1 MIYRCLACLLLG
13 ALSWGQAANPTSSQ
27 PPSPPAQNPAAPS
40 NAAPAK
46 PATDAKPAPE
56 ASNIPPDGPVITI
69 QGLCDNPPADKTKAS
84 DCKTI
89 ITRAEFEKLVDA
101 LSPNMASPAR
111 RQLATRY
118 AMGLVMAHEAH
129 KMGID
134 QGPRFEELLRI
145 ARVQVATQQLG
156 QTLQEKASQVPDK
169 DIEDYYHNNSAAY
182 DEASLDRIFIPKN
195 KQMPTPATKVKLSE
209 AETKKRQEDGE
220 AAMKT
225 EAEALRKRAAAGEP
239 FSKLQDEGFQFAGLK
254 SKPPSPT
261 MGKVRRSN
269 LPPSHVAVMELKPGA
284 VSALISDPS
293 GFFIYKVG
301 EKDTV
306 PLDKVKE
313 EIRGTLRAQRMQ
325 DSMQT
330 IQQSATPELNEKY
343 FGATPG
349 SPLVPGG
356 APPQSP
362 SDPN

>member
-1 MIYRCLACLLLG
+1 MIYRWLACLLLG
-13 ALSWGQAANPTSSQ
+13 ALAWGQAANPTSQ
-27 PPSPPAQNPAAPS
+27 PSSPPAQNPAAPS
-40 NAAPAK
+40 NPAPAK
-46 PATDAKPAPE
+46 PATDVKPAE
-56 ASNIPPDGPVITI
+56 ASSIPPDGPVITI
-69 QGLCDNPPADKTKAS
+69 QGLCDNPPADKTRAA
-84 DCKTI
+84 DCKTV
-89 ITRAEFEKLVDA
+89 ITRAEFEKVVDA
-101 LSPNMASPAR
+101 LSPNMAAPAR

-169 DIEDYYHNNSAAY
+169 DIEDYYRNNSAAY
-182 DEASLDRIFIPKN
+182 DEASLERIFIPKT

-209 AETKKRQEDGE
+209 AETKKRQDDGE

-225 EAEALRKRAAAGEP
+225 EAAALRTRAAAGEA
-239 FSKLQDEGFQFAGLK
+239 FTKLQDEAFQFAGLK
-254 SKPPSPT
+254 SKAPSPS

-269 LPPSHVAVMELKPGA
+269 LPPSHVAVMELKPGT
-284 VSALISDPS
+284 VSTLISDPS
-293 GFFIYKVG
+293 GSFIYKMG

-306 PLDKVKE
+306 PLEKVRE

-356 APPQSP
+356 VHPQSP
-362 SDPN
+362 SDPD

>member
-1 MIYRCLACLLLG
+1 MIHRCLACVLFG
-13 ALSWGQAANPTSSQ
+13 ALAWGQAANPTPQ
-27 PPSPPAQNPAAPS
+27 PSSPPAQKPAAPS
-40 NAAPAK
+40 NPAPAK

-56 ASNIPPDGPVITI
+56 ATTVPPDGPVITI
-69 QGLCDNPPADKTKAS
+69 QGLCDNPPADKTKAP
-84 DCKTI
+84 DCKTV
-89 ITRAEFEKLVDA
+89 ITRAEFEKVVEA
-101 LSPNMASPAR
+101 LSPNMAPPAR

-169 DIEDYYHNNSAAY
+169 DIEDYYRNNSAVY
-182 DEASLDRIFIPKN
+182 DEASLERIFIPKTR
-195 KQMPTPATKVKLSE
+195 QTPATPTKVKLTE
-209 AETKKRQEDGE
+209 TETKKQQQDGE
-220 AAMKT
+220 TAMKT
-225 EAEALRKRAAAGEP
+225 KAGALRARAAAGEP
-239 FSKLQDEGFQFAGLK
+239 FSKLQDEAFVFAGLK
-254 SKPPSPT
+254 SKPPSPS

-269 LPPSHVAVMELKPGA
+269 LPPSQTAVMDLKPGA
-284 VSALISDPS
+284 VSELISDPS
-293 GFFIYKVG
+293 GFFIYKMG
-301 EKDTV
+301 EKNTIA
-306 PLDKVKE
+306 LDKVRE

-356 APPQSP
+356 VHPQSP
-362 SDPN
+362 SDPD

>member
-1 MIYRCLACLLLG
+1 MIFRGLACLLLG
-13 ALSWGQAANPTSSQ
+13 ALAWGQAANPTSSQ
-27 PPSPPAQNPAAPS
+27 PPAPSQNPATPS
-40 NAAPAK
+40 NAAPSK
-46 PATDAKPAPE
+46 PAEDAKQAPE
-56 ASNIPPDGPVITI
+56 ASNIPPDGAVITI

-84 DCKTI
+84 DCKTV

-101 LSPNMASPAR
+101 LAPNMAPPAR

-129 KMGID
+129 KMGLD

-145 ARVQVATQQLG
+145 ARVQVASQQLG
-156 QTLQEKASQVPDK
+156 HALQEKATQVPDK
-169 DIEDYYHNNSAAY
+169 DIEDYYRNNSAAY
-182 DEASLDRIFIPKN
+182 DEVSLERILIPKAR
-195 KQMPTPATKVKLSE
+195 QTPPPATKAKLSDAE
-209 AETKKRQEDGE
+209 AKKREQDGE

-225 EAEALRKRAAAGEP
+225 KAEALRVRAAAGES
-239 FSKLQDEGFQFAGLK
+239 FSKLQDEAYLFAGLK
-254 SKPPSPT
+254 TKPPSPT
-261 MGKVRRSN
+261 LGRVRRGN
-269 LPPSHVAVMELKPGA
+269 LPPSHIAVMDLKPGT

-293 GFFIYKVG
+293 GFFIYKMG
-301 EKDTV
+301 EKGTV
-306 PLDKVKE
+306 PLSTVRE
-313 EIRGTLRAQRMQ
+313 EIRGTLQAKRMQ

-356 APPQSP
+356 VHPQSP

>member
-1 MIYRCLACLLLG
+1 MIYRGVVCLLLG
-13 ALSWGQAANPTSSQ
+13 ALAWGQAANPTSSQ
-27 PPSPPAQNPAAPS
+27 PPAPSQNPAAPS
-40 NAAPAK
+40 NPVPAK

-56 ASNIPPDGPVITI
+56 ASNIPPDGAVITI

-84 DCKTI
+84 DCKTV

-101 LSPNMASPAR
+101 LGPNMAPPAR
-111 RQLATRY
+111 RQVASRY

-129 KMGID
+129 KMRLD
-134 QGPRFEELLRI
+134 QGPRYEELLRI

-156 QTLQEKASQVPDK
+156 HALQEKASQISDK
-169 DIEDYYHNNSAAY
+169 DIEDYYRSNSAAY
-182 DEASLDRIFIPKN
+182 DEVSLDRIFVPKN
-195 KQMPTPATKVKLSE
+195 KEMPTPATKVKLSE
-209 AETKKRQEDGE
+209 AETKKRQADGE

-239 FSKLQDEGFQFAGLK
+239 FSKLQDEAFQFAGLK
-254 SKPPSPT
+254 SKPPSPS

-269 LPPSHVAVMELKPGA
+269 LPPSHAAVMELKPGA

-301 EKDTV
+301 QKETV
-306 PLDKVKE
+306 PLDTVKE

-325 DSMQT
+325 DAMQT

-356 APPQSP
+356 VHSQSP
-362 SDPN
+362 SDPD